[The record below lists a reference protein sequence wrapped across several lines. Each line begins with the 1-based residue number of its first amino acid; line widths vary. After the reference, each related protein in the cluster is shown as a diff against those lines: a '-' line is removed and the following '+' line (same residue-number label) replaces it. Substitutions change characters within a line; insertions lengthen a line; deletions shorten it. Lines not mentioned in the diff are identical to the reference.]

1 MSNSSSENTMAECHQ
16 IEELLSD
23 YLDRNLPPDSC
34 ERIDAHLRTCAA
46 CGDIA
51 QSLRDTVQLCREYRA
66 GSRPGPLPPAKQE
79 EMKELLESAL
89 ARMRTS
95 DH

>member
-1 MSNSSSENTMAECHQ
+1 MAECRH

-23 YLDRNLPPDSC
+23 YLDRNLPLDTC

-46 CGDIA
+46 CGEIA
-51 QSLRDTVQLCREYRA
+51 QSLRDTVQLCRDYRA
-66 GSRPGPLPPAKQE
+66 GSRPGPLPPAKHN

-89 ARMRTS
+89 ARMRAPGP
-95 DH
+95 